1 MARTLKCQF
10 TFEMPNFEKVSDN
23 AKDFISSLL
32 VLKADERMT
41 AEQCLAHPWLTDNRV
56 SLALQPRQHSTASTL
71 QVYED
76 VLYCL
81 ETNWMKSLLARRRW
95 QRWYNAITAMRRM
108 RRLSVSGFD
117 AL

>member
-1 MARTLKCQF
+1 MNELVITSTLSRYRTMARTLKCQYSF
-10 TFEMPNFEKVSDN
+10 DLPNFEKVSDN

-32 VLKADERMT
+32 VLGAEER
-41 AEQCLAHPWLTDNRV
+41 ASAGQCLTHPWLTDNR
-56 SLALQPRQHSTASTL
+56 
-71 QVYED
+71 VYED

-95 QRWYNAITAMRRM
+95 QRWYNAITAMRRIK
-108 RRLSVSGFD
+108 RISSNGFD

>member
-1 MARTLKCQF
+1 MSG
-10 TFEMPNFEKVSDN
+10 PP
-23 AKDFISSLL
+23 
-32 VLKADERMT
+32 
-41 AEQCLAHPWLTDNRV
+41 LAHGQQGESPQSNT
-56 SLALQPRQHSTASTL
+56 SASPPTV

-108 RRLSVSGFD
+108 RRISASGFD
-117 AL
+117 SL